1 MKTSTNE
8 AQLSASVDYNSKNM
22 NALRN
27 ARTATEFKKI
37 LDGVVGS
44 VSSVHKKVPRN
55 LLSLSAKAIE
65 LSDIKPGVKKA
76 QTKTLD
82 LNSVID
88 ISKIDLNN
96 VRDKAKYNR
105 QVNQLS
111 QAIAELNSAYTILN
125 SKAFTAF
132 KDQGKAAQSLLNVIK
147 DATDLRTN
155 LVRVM
160 SIDVK
165 KDAPP
170 EHTKLAGS
178 IANYLKTILNKEQ
191 YSNIRIRTFVASAVD
206 PIIFQTYVFVDN
218 FVNTDGIHYQNYAV
232 VISTSV
238 AVASGISSNY
248 ITTLVDDKVPGSFP
262 LGRTVDTP
270 AQMKKAINSLL
281 AIDGFLNFSER
292 KPITKGTN
300 ALRNTSMLGGGTVM
314 VKGKPMEIFDNIR
327 VQNDK
332 LYVRLVPGL
341 SKAERQIAT
350 EEILAQASSAL
361 RAGVSGKNSLIHRF
375 VKGRGGREF
384 IEIALTTSSGA
395 AKGTLTLAKIDQ
407 LSEALGL
414 TNDQKRLLKQSV
426 K

>member
-37 LDGVVGS
+37 LEDVVDS
-44 VSSVHKKVPRN
+44 VSSVKVPRN

-65 LSDIKPGVKKA
+65 LSDIKTGTVKKS

-82 LNSVID
+82 LNNVID

-96 VRDKAKYNR
+96 VKDKAKYNR

-111 QAIAELNSAYTILN
+111 QAIAELNIAYTILN
-125 SKAFTAF
+125 SKAFSAF
-132 KDQGKAAQSLLNVIK
+132 KDQTNAAKSLLSVVK

-178 IANYLKTILNKEQ
+178 IANYLKTILSKEQ
-191 YSNIRIRTFVASAVD
+191 YSNIRIRTFIASASD

-218 FVNTDGIHYQNYAV
+218 FVNSDGIHYQNYAV
-232 VISTSV
+232 VLSTSV
-238 AVASGISSNY
+238 AVASGISANY

-262 LGRTVDTP
+262 LGRSVDT
-270 AQMKKAINSLL
+270 ASQMKKAINTLL
-281 AIDGFLNFSER
+281 SIDGFLNFSER
-292 KPITKGTN
+292 KPITKGT
-300 ALRNTSMLGGGTVM
+300 ATLRNTTMLGGGTVM

-341 SKAERQIAT
+341 SKAERQIAA
-350 EEILAQASSAL
+350 EEILAQASTVL
-361 RAGVSGKNSLIHRF
+361 RTGMSSKNSLIHRF

-384 IEIALTTSSGA
+384 MEIALTASGGA

-407 LSEALGL
+407 LAESLGL
-414 TNDQKRLLKQSV
+414 SNDQKRLLRQSV